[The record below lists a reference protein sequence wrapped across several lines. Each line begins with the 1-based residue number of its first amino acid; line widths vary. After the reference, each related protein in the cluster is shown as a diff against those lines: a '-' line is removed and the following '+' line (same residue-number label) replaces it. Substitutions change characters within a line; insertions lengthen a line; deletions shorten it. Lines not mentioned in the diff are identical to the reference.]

1 MNEPVHLMDADL
13 NIEDISQIAIGAFAL
28 TVPVS
33 FSEEARKLGESLPAS
48 NSFLVFSLSVVF
60 LAFFAYQSVFQGRI
74 KNRMAVFVFRLI
86 VAYLVTGSVVALVLF
101 SIDKLP
107 LASEPL
113 TAMKRLIVIS
123 MPASMGA
130 IVVDSFDKE

>member
-1 MNEPVHLMDADL
+1 MNEPVQLMNVDF
-13 NIEDISQIAIGAFAL
+13 NIEDISQISIGAFAL
-28 TVPVS
+28 AVPVS
-33 FSEEARKLGESLPAS
+33 FSEEAWKLGESLPVS
-48 NSFLVFSLSVVF
+48 NVLLIFSLSVVF
-60 LAFFAYQSVFQGRI
+60 LAFFAYQGVFQGRI
-74 KNRMAVFVFRLI
+74 KHRIAVFVFRLI
-86 VAYLVTGSVVALVLF
+86 VAYLITGCVVALVLF
-101 SIDKLP
+101 SIDKFP

>member
-1 MNEPVHLMDADL
+1 MNVYL
-13 NIEDISQIAIGAFAL
+13 NVEDISQISIGAFILA
-28 TVPVS
+28 VPVS
-33 FSEEARKLGESLPAS
+33 FSEEAWRLGEALPAL
-48 NSFLVFSLSVVF
+48 NLLLVFSLSVMF

-74 KNRMAVFVFRLI
+74 RNRIGVFLLRLAI
-86 VAYLVTGSVVALVLF
+86 AYVITGCVVGLVLF

-107 LASEPL
+107 LASDPL
-113 TAMKRLIVIS
+113 TAVKRLIVVS